1 MRAAVALL
9 GFFLVVGC
17 ERESPTG
24 NSNRAAAPF
33 VPATPPS
40 ALTRMGRAG
49 CFVGIHRCSGEKLE
63 ICDEEKG
70 FVQVNTC
77 QSSSHCNAALQQCL
91 VDPCILGE
99 KQCNGRYLEQCNAN
113 GWRQLEDCKK
123 AESCNA
129 SLGKC
134 E

>member
-1 MRAAVALL
+1 MRATFALWASLVLVA
-9 GFFLVVGC
+9 C
-17 ERESPTG
+17 DRESPSGSTEK
-24 NSNRAAAPF
+24 AAPF

-49 CFVGIHRCSGEKLE
+49 CLVGIHRCRGEKLE
-63 ICDEEKG
+63 ACDEQNG
-70 FVQVNTC
+70 FVHVNTC
-77 QSSSHCNAALQQCL
+77 LSSSHCNAALQQCL

-99 KQCNGRYLEQCNAN
+99 KQCNGRFLEECNAN
-113 GWRQLEDCKK
+113 GWHQLEDCKK

-129 SLGKC
+129 AVGKC